1 MDQTTDYEALVLSAA
16 ITQSRVLDLLDAS
29 IHEDVFRKSIHL
41 NIFRKMIEYGPLT
54 DLTIIHTVYPNWQP
68 VEATQPLSVYLGHL
82 VETRAQDELI
92 ERITVAI
99 NDGEFNAHVNGIIA
113 TEVQQKYRFGS
124 VAESTDIHPHA
135 VANSA
140 EILRRQ
146 RTQGIPFGLPSLD
159 KATSGWQPGQLITL
173 TALAKQGKTT
183 ALVKMM
189 YAAKIAGR
197 NILFCSFEMTTDELL
212 RMYVSLAF
220 EVDLTAL
227 REGSLTK
234 KERDRVG
241 AEIRRLRTLEGA
253 RIIDTRREID
263 TITKLR
269 GLHTTFEPDLI
280 IVDGIYMMTDEQ
292 GEPSGSPRAITNITR
307 GLKELAMEREIPVVA
322 STQSLMSKTVRGKL
336 NMYSG
341 GYSSSYA
348 QDSDVLLGLRRLG
361 GDYVEI
367 EILAMRSGVPTLAYV
382 KVDWVNGDISEV
394 DRGDAGLL
402 AVLDPSG
409 NGGSS
414 TGHPA
419 SAL

>member
-1 MDQTTDYEALVLSAA
+1 METTDYEALVLSAA
-16 ITQSRVLDLLDAS
+16 LTQNRVKDLIDAS
-29 IHEDVFRKSIHL
+29 VPHD
-41 NIFRKMIEYGPLT
+41 IFRKAVHQNIYRKMGEYGPTT
-54 DLTIIHTVYPNWQP
+54 DLTVVHTVYPNWQP
-68 VEATQPLSVYLGHL
+68 IEATQPLSVYLGHL
-82 VETRAQDELI
+82 IETRSQDELI

-99 NDGEFNAHVNGIIA
+99 NEGEFDAYRSAVIA
-113 TEVQQKYRFGS
+113 DEVQLKYRFTT
-124 VAESTDIHPHA
+124 AESTDIHPHA
-135 VANSA
+135 VANA
-140 EILRRQ
+140 GQILRRQ
-146 RTQGIPFGLPSLD
+146 QTQGIPFGLPSID

-173 TALAKQGKTT
+173 QALAKQGKTT

-189 YAAKIAGR
+189 YAAKLAGR

-212 RMYVSLAF
+212 MMYVSLAF
-220 EVDLTAL
+220 EVDLTSL

-269 GLHTTFEPDLI
+269 GLHTTFEPDLM
-280 IVDGIYMMTDEQ
+280 IVDGIYMMTDEA

-307 GLKELAMEREIPVVA
+307 GLKELAMERSVPVVA
-322 STQSLMSKTVRGKL
+322 STQSLLSKTVRGKL
-336 NMYSG
+336 NLYSG

-361 GDYVEI
+361 GEYVEI
-367 EILAMRSGVPTLAYV
+367 EILAMRSGIPTLAYV

-394 DRGDAGLL
+394 DRGDSGLL